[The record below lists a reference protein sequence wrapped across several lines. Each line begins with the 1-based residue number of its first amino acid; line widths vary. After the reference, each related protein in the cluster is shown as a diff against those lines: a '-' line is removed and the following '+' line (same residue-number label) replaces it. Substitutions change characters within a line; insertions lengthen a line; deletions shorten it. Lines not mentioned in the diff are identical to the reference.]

1 LADPAGHSGI
11 KGLIVVE
18 LIVIQIV
25 ASVALLLGH
34 FFVVVY
40 NRVLQPR

>member
-1 LADPAGHSGI
+1 
-11 KGLIVVE
+11 VVD
-18 LIVIQIV
+18 LLVIQIV